1 MVSRRRFALSAP
13 RWVPVIIRDSL
24 GGKKIQYRE
33 ALYYARSSRGVQQ
46 LVKYRLPVKNL
57 CIDLML
63 AAVEPAQSGS

>member
-13 RWVPVIIRDSL
+13 RWVPVVIKDSL

-57 CIDLML
+57 WFDLL
-63 AAVEPAQSGS
+63 VASTEPAQTGS